1 MANVSQAVNS
11 VNSLTTIEF
20 YGQPLLATVQNNTV
34 YTALKTICENIG
46 LDWTAQRQR
55 IIRDEVLNSVACMIK
70 AVGND
75 GKNREMLCLPIHYLN
90 GWLFGVDVSRVKA
103 EIKQKLITYKK
114 ECYQALFDY
123 WNNGVAVNPRATKSD
138 RKPLVQAVNML
149 VAETGVIYSNVWK
162 MIHQRFDVECVDE
175 LTCKQVNQAV
185 EYVHGLILEHS
196 NKSRTLSPEL
206 TKLLAVS
213 IERSIEHARVLQRIN
228 MYGDDTIYNKIDH
241 IRRHTQQLVQYAN
254 AHAKQPVFVNGCL
267 SVGLTRIVYELPAL
281 KFMGLVEY

>member
-1 MANVSQAVNS
+1 MSNLTFNNVNFTPVR
-11 VNSLTTIEF
+11 
-20 YGQPLLATVQNNTV
+20 QNNQIWLTSVELAKALGYAETDSVTKLYNRHFDEFTANMTQVIDIAETV
-34 YTALKTICENIG
+34 NLTAPKNQQNLVKKTRIFSLRGCHLIAMFAKTKIAKEFRKWV
-46 LDWTAQRQR
+46 LD
-55 IIRDEVLNSVACMIK
+55 ILDKEVGEPV
-70 AVGND
+70 
-75 GKNREMLCLPIHYLN
+75 
-90 GWLFGVDVSRVKA
+90 VST
-103 EIKQKLITYKK
+103 QST
-114 ECYQALFDY
+114 
-123 WNNGVAVNPRATKSD
+123 TTD

-175 LTCKQVNQAV
+175 LTCEQVNQAV
-185 EYVHGLILEHS
+185 EYVHGLILVHS

-213 IERSIEHARVLQRIN
+213 IERNIEHARVLQRVN
-228 MYGDDTIYNKIDH
+228 LYGDDVIYNKIDQ